1 MKVHYS
7 RFWPVLLIALSATGL
22 FTLFAEDLDPS
33 ASAAKEIDPSV
44 PENLRKAQ
52 VKAVETYGQIVEA
65 SFMNSLLRAIE
76 LRKHAKLLVAKPTM
90 ENHILAKISWVQAR
104 LPYLQSEALFPYA
117 DSAASINKWPINPGY
132 VDYVDGNPDSGIISN
147 PNQFPDLSPEVLE
160 LLNGKDG
167 ITTGF
172 HVIEFLLWGEVAA
185 GKGRGKRTH
194 DDYDAGN
201 GNNAVRRG
209 TLLISCCDHLV
220 RHLAEQLADWK
231 SGVPENARAK
241 YEKLSTEEALEKIF
255 SGISSFA
262 ARQPNIS
269 KPTGTKNIADQ
280 YVTNA
285 RFSGLGYIDLIHNA
299 AGIAN
304 IATGAY
310 VGIDG
315 KIKVRGVGLIEMA
328 EQVSPVR
335 SERLRHYVN
344 ALMRS
349 VKVLNSSLNRTS
361 VHDGKLPEEGHSRIF
376 LRALANLLKE
386 INKLAIDLK
395 P

>member
-7 RFWPVLLIALSATGL
+7 PFWPVLLIALSATGL
-22 FTLFAEDLDPS
+22 FSLLAEDLDPS
-33 ASAAKEIDPSV
+33 GSAAKEINTSV
-44 PENLRKAQ
+44 PENLQKAK
-52 VKAVETYGQIVEA
+52 VKAVETYGRIVEA
-65 SFMNSLLRAIE
+65 SFLNSLLRAIE
-76 LRKHAKLLVAKPTM
+76 LRKHAKLLVTKPTL

-132 VDYVDGNPDSGIISN
+132 VDYVDGNPASGIISN

-160 LLNGKDG
+160 QLNSKDG
-167 ITTGF
+167 IATGY
-172 HVIEFLLWGEVAA
+172 HVIEFLLWGEAPA
-185 GKGRGKRTH
+185 GSDRGKRTH
-194 DDYDAGN
+194 NDYDAAKGN
-201 GNNAVRRG
+201 KAVRRG
-209 TLLISCCDHLV
+209 TFLVSCCDHLI
-220 RHLAEQLADWK
+220 RKLAEQLADWK
-231 SGVPENARAK
+231 SGAPENARAK
-241 YEKLSTEEALEKIF
+241 YEKLSTEDALEKMF
-255 SGISSFA
+255 SGIASFA
-262 ARQPNIS
+262 ARHPDIS
-269 KPTGTKNIADQ
+269 KPTGTKNITDQ
-280 YVTNA
+280 YGANA
-285 RFSGLGYIDLIHNA
+285 KFSGLGYIDLIHNA

-315 KIKVRGVGLIEMA
+315 KIKVQGVGLIEMA

-344 ALMRS
+344 ASIRS
-349 VKVLNSSLNRTS
+349 VKVLNASLNRAS